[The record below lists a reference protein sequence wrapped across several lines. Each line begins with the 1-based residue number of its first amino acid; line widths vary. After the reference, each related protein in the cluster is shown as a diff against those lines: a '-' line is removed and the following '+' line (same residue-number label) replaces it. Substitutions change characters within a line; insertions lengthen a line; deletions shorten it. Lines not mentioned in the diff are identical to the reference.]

1 MDSVTV
7 GQLVDVADGGAPRN
21 GIVFDT
27 PSALKVV
34 VAVVDRRRGPVF
46 RTVHPQVLSERTE
59 DGPDDPALLRLIRRT
74 RSPVHGEARGGSG
87 AAHGRAGHTRAAAH
101 RTTGK

>member
-1 MDSVTV
+1 MESITA
-7 GQLVDVADGGAPRN
+7 GQLVKVADGGPERD

-34 VAVVDRRRGPVF
+34 VAVVHRRRGPML
-46 RTVHPQVLSERTE
+46 RTVRRHELSERLDE
-59 DGPDDPALLRLIRRT
+59 GPDDPALRRLIRRT
-74 RSPVHGEARGGSG
+74 RPPVRGEARGGAG
-87 AAHGRAGHTRAAAH
+87 VGLGRAGHTRAAAH

>member
-1 MDSVTV
+1 MESIIA
-7 GQLVDVADGGAPRN
+7 GQLVKVADGGPERD

-34 VAVVDRRRGPVF
+34 VAVVDPRRGPLL
-46 RTVHPQVLSERTE
+46 RTVSPQVLTERADE
-59 DGPDDPALLRLIRRT
+59 GPDDPALHRLIRRT
-74 RSPVHGEARGGSG
+74 RPPVRGEARGGAG
-87 AAHGRAGHTRAAAH
+87 VGLGRAGHTRAATH